1 MSRIVGIDY
10 GLKRC
15 GIAATDP
22 LRIAVHGLTTVPK
35 TELLGYLKEYCEKEE
50 VETIVVG
57 HPELFSQRQT
67 PMTQS
72 LEDFVK
78 KLKVQHPSIDVVFH
92 DESYSSHSASQVILA
107 SGARKKKRREKG
119 LLDKISAIL
128 ILQDYLGHL

>member
-1 MSRIVGIDY
+1 LSRVVGIDY

-15 GIAATDP
+15 GIAATDS

-35 TELLGYLKEYCEKEE
+35 TELLDFLKDYCDKED

-57 HPELFSQRQT
+57 HPELITKRQT

-72 LEDFVK
+72 LEDFVS
-78 KLKVQHPSIDVVFH
+78 KLKLQNPDVEVIYH
-92 DESYSSHSASQVILA
+92 DESYSSQSASQVILA